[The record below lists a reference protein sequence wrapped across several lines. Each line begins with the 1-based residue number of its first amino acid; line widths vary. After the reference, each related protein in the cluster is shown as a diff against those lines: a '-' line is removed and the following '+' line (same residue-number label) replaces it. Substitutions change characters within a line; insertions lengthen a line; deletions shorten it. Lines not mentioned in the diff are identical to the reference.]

1 MLNENGEPEMEC
13 VEYVVPRFRVT
24 TVFDVSQTDGE
35 PIPSLEVN
43 ELTASVKDYAL
54 LTAAIEQM
62 SPVPMRFD
70 EIEGDAKGYYSDADK
85 EICIQVGMGESQTI
99 KTMIHEVAHAML
111 HNSDLMKQRGEENG
125 FFVSGNFIL
134 MCRTVHLLVARLQKF
149 FVCSLCGKILPQAI
163 TWSAYST
170 FASLLK
176 GWNVGASKR
185 KLGSRVKLNAFSGW

>member
-1 MLNENGEPEMEC
+1 MEEREKIDKDTGLAVLNENGEPEMER

-54 LTAAIEQM
+54 LTAAIEQV

-85 EICIQVGMGESQTI
+85 EICIQTGMGESQTI

-111 HNSDLMKQRGEENG
+111 HNSDFMKQHGEEKRPAYERDR
-125 FFVSGNFIL
+125 SGKYCIYG
-134 MCRTVHLLVARLQKF
+134 LL
-149 FVCSLCGKILPQAI
+149 S
-163 TWSAYST
+163 
-170 FASLLK
+170 
-176 GWNVGASKR
+176 
-185 KLGSRVKLNAFSGW
+185 SGH